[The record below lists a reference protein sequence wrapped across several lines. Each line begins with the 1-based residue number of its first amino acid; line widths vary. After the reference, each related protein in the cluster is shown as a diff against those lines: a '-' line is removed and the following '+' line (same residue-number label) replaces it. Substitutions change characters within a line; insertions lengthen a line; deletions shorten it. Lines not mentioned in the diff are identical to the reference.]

1 MAESIHP
8 PDLAQAARTMPP
20 AFRPLAGVHVLMKAL
35 PRDVLEACRATPDSL
50 SLKILA
56 GQSNRA
62 WLGPA
67 KTPEQLM
74 ARFNAPNKVC
84 ADDVPI
90 HLDVSFEELA
100 TWQLDP
106 KFSILAYYP
115 MDKGDLPNV
124 LYALGYF
131 GAIIVDFKLYQ
142 DDLPAA
148 LAWLQGLNTALGEV
162 VAILPRETYATLS
175 GLGAPGPTYD
185 TAKAVPIRIAAT
197 LTLIFGREA
206 VTPDERF
213 AADNDLAAWCEAI
226 DYASLS
232 PRLELKIRHERVGG
246 VQQALMGA
254 HYRMVNCSK
263 LYRRIANRI
272 AATDSALDML
282 LQRTAND
289 FEYFSWRYLRGGKR
303 K

>member
-8 PDLAQAARTMPP
+8 AELTAATRIAPP
-20 AFRPLAGVHVLMKAL
+20 AFKPLAGVHVLMKAL
-35 PRDVLEACRATPDSL
+35 PRDVLEACRATPDAL
-50 SLKILA
+50 SLKILS
-56 GQSNRA
+56 GLTDRA

-74 ARFNAPNKVC
+74 ARFDAPNKVC
-84 ADDVPI
+84 AVDVPI

-100 TWQLDP
+100 AWQLDP
-106 KFSILAYYP
+106 KISILAYYP

-131 GAIIVDFKLYQ
+131 GAIVVDLKLYR

-148 LAWLQGLNTALGEV
+148 LTWLQGLNTALGEV
-162 VAILPRETYATLS
+162 VAILPRAADAVL
-175 GLGAPGPTYD
+175 GGVGAPGPSYD
-185 TAKAVPIRIAAT
+185 PAKAVPVRILGSLA
-197 LTLIFGREA
+197 LIFGREA
-206 VTPDERF
+206 ITPDERF

-232 PRLELKIRHERVGG
+232 PRLELKTRHERVGG
-246 VQQALMGA
+246 VKQLAMGL
-254 HYRMVNCSK
+254 HYRLVNSSK
-263 LYRRIANRI
+263 LYRRIANRV
-272 AATDSALDML
+272 AATDSALDVL